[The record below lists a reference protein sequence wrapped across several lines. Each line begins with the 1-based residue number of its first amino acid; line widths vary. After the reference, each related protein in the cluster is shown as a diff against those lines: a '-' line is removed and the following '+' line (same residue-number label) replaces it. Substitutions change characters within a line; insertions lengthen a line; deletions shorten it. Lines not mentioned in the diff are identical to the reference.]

1 MSVPGFTPTSS
12 QTQRARQRALANCAQ
27 LSRIS
32 ASATDINR
40 QYLTDEHRRCNQQ
53 VAEWMSAAGLHTWQD
68 AVGNQWGRL
77 ASNNPNAPRLIL
89 GSHLDTVPN
98 AGAFDGILGV
108 LLAIEVAAWWR
119 QQTISLPFHL
129 DIVGFCDEEGSRF
142 GVTLIGSRA
151 LCGSFDPAWLSVCDA
166 DGISMASALRE
177 FGLDPDRVAEATLP
191 TNKLLGFW
199 ELHIEQ
205 GPVLEAENL
214 SVGVVTGIAG
224 ARRGYLT
231 LQGQAG
237 HAGTTPMQLRR
248 DAICGAAE
256 VILEIERLAK
266 TTDGECV
273 ATVGELTARPGAVNV
288 IAGEVCLS
296 LDVRSLD
303 DAARD
308 QLITAIE
315 SATAEIAGRR
325 QLEVTFQWHHNATA
339 VGCDQDFMTLVADAV
354 QRCDLPVT
362 HLPSGA
368 GHDAMAMAAI
378 CPVAML
384 FLRSPRGLSH
394 HPDESVVDV
403 DVDDGFRVLCQA
415 VRLFAQSND

>member
-1 MSVPGFTPTSS
+1 MGIADSAPTNR
-12 QTQRARQRALANCAQ
+12 QTQAARQRALSNCAQ

-32 ASATDINR
+32 ASENAINR
-40 QYLTDEHRRCNQQ
+40 QYLTDEHRRCNAQ
-53 VAEWMSAAGLHTWQD
+53 VAAWMAAAGLETWQD

-77 ASNNPNAPRLIL
+77 ASYNPDAPRLIL

-119 QQTISLPFHL
+119 QQNTPLPFHL

-151 LCGSFDPAWLSVCDA
+151 LCGNFDPQWLSVCDA
-166 DGISMASALRE
+166 DGISMADALRQ
-177 FGLDPDRVAEATLP
+177 FGLDPGRVAEATLP

-248 DAICGAAE
+248 DALCGAAE
-256 VILEIERLAK
+256 VIVEIERLAK
-266 TTDGECV
+266 STNGECV

-288 IAGEVCLS
+288 IAGEARLS

-308 QLITAIE
+308 QLIAAIE
-315 SATAEIAGRR
+315 SASTEIAGRR
-325 QLEVTFQWHHNATA
+325 QLEVTFQWHHNAAA
-339 VGCDQDFMTLVADAV
+339 VACDPDLMTLLAEAV
-354 QRCDLPVT
+354 QLSELPVT